1 MKKTRIFKK
10 STVLF
15 PKSEKKLIKKF
26 RQFRKVGVPVSGPYL
41 QAKMLQYVAK
51 EKDADPKKVKAFKA
65 SAMWLQGFMQR
76 KGISVRTRTNK
87 KSRSAI
93 KRSRLMRNWHW
104 NIMYNLPYQFSKRKS
119 FWNSCISKFKVTSSL
134 TFAEK
139 PLIGPPIYRSLLR

>member
-119 FWNSCISKFKVTSSL
+119 F
-134 TFAEK
+134 
-139 PLIGPPIYRSLLR
+139 